1 MSRNSQM
8 INLNVR
14 NYLYSKKSG
23 IKKITFHLTN
33 STHPKTALATP
44 VVLLLLGV
52 SYNEEAAECN
62 RFFNPLLEK

>member
-1 MSRNSQM
+1 MFE
-8 INLNVR
+8 

-44 VVLLLLGV
+44 VVLLLGV
-52 SYNEEAAECN
+52 SYYEEAAECN